1 MADLKIPNLNKKSD
15 KFFFKKK
22 LTLRR
27 KSKRKLI
34 TESFLML
41 SLSLLIIYLNFL
53 IPDKKII
60 FDNFFINVN
69 SLLSRFLE
77 GFSYFFEIC
86 LAVLI
91 VLSMI
96 FSIVLLLGV
105 FSRLIKIA
113 KRKTRQIPLK

>member
-34 TESFLML
+34 TESFLMF
-41 SLSLLIIYLNFL
+41 SLSILIIYLNFL

-69 SLLSRFLE
+69 SLLSRLSE
-77 GFSYFFEIC
+77 SFSYFYEIC
-86 LAVLI
+86 LAILI

-96 FSIVLLLGV
+96 FSMILLLGV

-113 KRKTRQIPLK
+113 KRKTRQISFK

>member
-34 TESFLML
+34 TESFVMF
-41 SLSLLIIYLNFL
+41 SLSILIIYLNFL

-86 LAVLI
+86 LAILI

-96 FSIVLLLGV
+96 FSIVLLVGV
-105 FSRLIKIA
+105 VSRLIKIV
-113 KRKTRQIPLK
+113 KRKTRQIPFK

>member
-34 TESFLML
+34 TESFLMF
-41 SLSLLIIYLNFL
+41 SLSILIIYLNFL

-60 FDNFFINVN
+60 FDNFFVNINN
-69 SLLSRFLE
+69 LLSRFLE

-86 LAVLI
+86 LAILI
-91 VLSMI
+91 VLSII

-105 FSRLIKIA
+105 FSRLIKIS
-113 KRKTRQIPLK
+113 KRKTRQISFK

>member
-34 TESFLML
+34 TESFLMF
-41 SLSLLIIYLNFL
+41 SLSILIIYLNFL
-53 IPDKKII
+53 IPDKKMI

-86 LAVLI
+86 LAILI

-96 FSIVLLLGV
+96 FSIVLLVGV
-105 FSRLIKIA
+105 ISRLIKIV
-113 KRKTRQIPLK
+113 KRKTRQIPFK

>member
-41 SLSLLIIYLNFL
+41 SLSILIIYLNFL

-69 SLLSRFLE
+69 NLLSRLSE
-77 GFSYFFEIC
+77 GFSYFYEIC
-86 LAVLI
+86 LVILI

-96 FSIVLLLGV
+96 FSMILLLGV

-113 KRKTRQIPLK
+113 KRKTRQISFK

>member
-34 TESFLML
+34 TESFLMF
-41 SLSLLIIYLNFL
+41 SLSILIIYLNFL

-60 FDNFFINVN
+60 FDNFFININ
-69 SLLSRFLE
+69 SLSSRFLE

-86 LAVLI
+86 LAILI
-91 VLSMI
+91 VLSII
-96 FSIVLLLGV
+96 FSIVLLVGV

-113 KRKTRQIPLK
+113 KRKTRQIPFK

>member
-34 TESFLML
+34 TESFLMFFL
-41 SLSLLIIYLNFL
+41 SVLIIYLNFL

-69 SLLSRFLE
+69 SLLSRLSE
-77 GFSYFFEIC
+77 GFSYFYEIC
-86 LAVLI
+86 LAILI

-96 FSIVLLLGV
+96 FSMILLLGV

-113 KRKTRQIPLK
+113 KRKTRQISFK

>member
-41 SLSLLIIYLNFL
+41 SLSILIIYLNFL

>member
-69 SLLSRFLE
+69 NLLSRLSE
-77 GFSYFFEIC
+77 GFSYFYEIC
-86 LAVLI
+86 LVILI

-96 FSIVLLLGV
+96 FSMILLLGV

-113 KRKTRQIPLK
+113 KRKTRQISFK

>member
-34 TESFLML
+34 TESFLMF
-41 SLSLLIIYLNFL
+41 SLSIFIIYLNFL

-69 SLLSRFLE
+69 SLLSRLSE
-77 GFSYFFEIC
+77 SFSYFYEIC
-86 LAVLI
+86 LAILI

-96 FSIVLLLGV
+96 FSMILLLGV

-113 KRKTRQIPLK
+113 KRKTRQISFK